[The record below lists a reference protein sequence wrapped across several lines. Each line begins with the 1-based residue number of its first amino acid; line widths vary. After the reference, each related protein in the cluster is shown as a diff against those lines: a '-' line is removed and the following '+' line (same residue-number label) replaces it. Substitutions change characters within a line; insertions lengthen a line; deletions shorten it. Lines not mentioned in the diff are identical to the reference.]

1 MFDWQKD
8 RVWQGIALGFLL
20 HLIQLP
26 VALFTHGLSLLFIG
40 LSQFIYIVP
49 AIVIASQKGHASIVI
64 GLIIGA
70 SLTFLLGVPLCVVIG
85 LRE

>member
-40 LSQFIYIVP
+40 LSQLIYFVP
-49 AIVIASQKGHASIVI
+49 AIVIASQKGRTGIAK

-70 SLTFLLGVPLCVVIG
+70 SLTFLLGVPLCVVTG